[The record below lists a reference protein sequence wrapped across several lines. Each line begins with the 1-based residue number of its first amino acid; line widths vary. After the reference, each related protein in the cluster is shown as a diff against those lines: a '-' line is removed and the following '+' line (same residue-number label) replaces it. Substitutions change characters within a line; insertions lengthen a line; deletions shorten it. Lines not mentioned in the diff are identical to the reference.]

1 MSLPHAILGL
11 LKYKSMTGY
20 DLKKTFDLS
29 VSHMWPAS
37 LSQIYRE
44 LNTLEEGK
52 CVASVIAPQSDRP
65 DKRIY
70 SITDKGKDEFG
81 RWICDFP
88 EMLQKSTRDEFT
100 LRIFFGE
107 AVGREETIKQLKRF
121 LAQKRENLKEVPEL
135 LKMVN
140 LSAKQW
146 ETTGEEPLYWRLVI
160 RKAEMTLQ
168 MLIAWAEE
176 AISTLEKEAGNP

>member
-11 LKYKSMTGY
+11 LGYRPMTGY

-44 LNTLEEGK
+44 LNTLEDIK
-52 CVASVIAPQSDRP
+52 CVESVIEPQSDRP
-65 DKRIY
+65 DRRIY
-70 SITDKGKDEFG
+70 SLTPKGKEEF
-81 RWICDFP
+81 RKWICDFP
-88 EMLQKSTRDEFT
+88 DVLQKSTRDEFT

-107 AVGREETIKQLKRF
+107 AVGREETIHQLRRF
-121 LAQKRENLKEVPEL
+121 AEQKRKNLKEVPEL
-135 LKMVN
+135 LKMVD

-146 ETTGEEPLYWRLVI
+146 ETAGEEALYWKLVI

-168 MLIAWAEE
+168 MLITWAEE
-176 AISTLEKEAGNP
+176 AITTLEKEAAT